1 MTLAAITTVYWSLRY
16 DPIVTNFL
24 VRFYF
29 IELINIKVA
38 TEVAITKT
46 ATNYSNYICKIDI

>member
-29 IELINIKVA
+29 IELILKLQL
-38 TEVAITKT
+38 KLQ
-46 ATNYSNYICKIDI
+46 